1 MEVQISPSCTKV
13 QGGLLCRSGRSNDDV
28 LFFVFFI
35 RARCC
40 LQRHS
45 CREFAEKGY
54 ARRLPPPGWRTRP
67 EAWNVQISPSC
78 TKVQGIFRM
87 GTATP
92 EGIVFFLFG
101 VRRHPVSKII

>member
-1 MEVQISPSCTKV
+1 MTPYFFCIFYLSK
-13 QGGLLCRSGRSNDDV
+13 V
-28 LFFVFFI
+28 LFTQIF
-35 RARCC
+35 RRK
-40 LQRHS
+40 
-45 CREFAEKGY
+45 FAEKWY

-101 VRRHPVSKII
+101 GRREELTKPKIKDYCPTRRCVAHV